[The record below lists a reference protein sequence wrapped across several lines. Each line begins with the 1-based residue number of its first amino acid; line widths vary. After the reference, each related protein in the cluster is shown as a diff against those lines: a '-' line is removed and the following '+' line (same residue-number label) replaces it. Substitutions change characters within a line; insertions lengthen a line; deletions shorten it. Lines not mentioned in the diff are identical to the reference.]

1 MEKEILLFPHNEE
14 AYSKLNEMLKTTNY
28 CTVNHATGTGKSFI
42 MLKYLYSNRNKRILY
57 LSPSYA
63 INDQLVN
70 EHFQELGLSKDDF
83 VKFDTMIYTSLLK
96 MNMEELGSQYDIVI
110 LDEYQRCGAYQWGK
124 KVSQLMSY
132 IKKNNKIC
140 IGTSATPVRYLDH
153 NRNMCDILFDGHVA
167 SELSVADAM
176 IDGILPV
183 PYYINYS
190 LDLLEQIIKLRN
202 RIIKNIPYETLQQHY
217 LNLLDEL
224 EKKINTIGSED
235 EEIKDKIIPNGKY
248 LIFSNSISRM
258 DKDIKT
264 IKKALNIDTVLYY
277 SVSAVNSHSVN
288 NEIIREFRT
297 IDNKVP
303 TFLSSVNIA
312 NEGLHIKGL
321 DAIFLLRRTS
331 SPIIYLQ
338 QIGRLLSFSKNKNQL
353 YVFDLVSNV
362 TNNRVITDLY
372 LELFEKAKIKIVEDP
387 DNRERYQKIIECFK
401 IVDITGKLAVEIED
415 LTQKLTRS
423 KIIELRLDYAIDI
436 LSSDHYSDFDYDK
449 LQAQLDIFKY
459 QKYINREQ
467 FKRLSVL
474 PINKPSLFNN
484 TFEQFDKYL
493 GNYNSIQDLFSSKF
507 KSRIQD
513 IYDFY
518 GFVYHLPRL
527 FSSDDNERELA
538 TCMMTEFETYNDR
551 VRNFIIS
558 HIEDDFSPLEKLIY
572 LSQYDVKDL
581 NNIYLE
587 ISKLIE
593 ENRPVSI
600 EIIEFLDNQN
610 DLQSSDLL
618 EKIKVKRQMFYVPI
632 NDGNYPL
639 DDIKDNE
646 DIKEKYNISSE
657 ILLKENTFIEIR
669 NWMKKNQYPNKKEY
683 LSNLYNSLVFFV
695 NQNGSLPLYKKKDE
709 LEQELFIQY
718 YIFYNELKEEGYIQK
733 IDDLLKEINLRLR
746 DKRKKEFLL
755 KLISFLDS
763 HDGCLPCKESY
774 NPDEQQLALDYE
786 LLSDLFTEDDQNF
799 INQHQTGLE
808 LRKNIII
815 KLYVNFIRNKGR
827 KPLLSNKNEKEYDLA
842 LDFLRIEPFLNEE
855 ERLIIETATSKLN
868 KYEEQKRLLRE
879 MLNEKGTKI

>member
-1 MEKEILLFPHNEE
+1 MEKDIILYPHNER
-14 AYSKLNEMLKTTNY
+14 AYVKLSEMLKITNY
-28 CTVNHATGTGKSFI
+28 CTINHATGTGKSFI
-42 MLKYLYSNRNKRILY
+42 VLKYLYSNRNKRILY

-70 EHFQELGLSKDDF
+70 EHFQELGISRDDF
-83 VKFDTMIYTSLLK
+83 LKFDTLIYTSLLK
-96 MNMEELGSQYDIVI
+96 MNMKELESQYDIVI
-110 LDEYQRCGAYQWGK
+110 LDEYQRCGAYEWGK
-124 KVSQLMSY
+124 KVNQLMSY

-176 IDGILPV
+176 IEGILPV

-190 LDLLEQIIKLRN
+190 LDLLEQIMKLKN
-202 RIIKNIPYETLQQHY
+202 RIVKNIPYEELQHHY

-224 EKKINTIGSED
+224 EKKFSTIGNDSD
-235 EEIKDKIIPNGKY
+235 EVVKDKIISNGKY
-248 LIFSNSISRM
+248 LIFSNNISNM
-258 DKDIKT
+258 NKDIKT
-264 IKKALNIDTVLYY
+264 IKSAFDLDTVLYY
-277 SVSAVNSHSVN
+277 SVSAVNSHDIN

-297 IDNKVP
+297 IENKVP

-321 DAIFLLRRTS
+321 DAIFLLRKTS

-353 YVFDLVSNV
+353 YIFDLVGNA

-372 LELFEKAKIKIVEDP
+372 SELFDKARIKIVENP
-387 DNRERYQKIIECFK
+387 DNKDRYQKIIDCFK
-401 IVDITGKLAVEIED
+401 IVDITGKLAIEIEN
-415 LTQKLTRS
+415 LTKQLTRS
-423 KIIELRLDYAIDI
+423 KMIELRLDYAIDI
-436 LSSDHYSDFDYDK
+436 LGSDHYGDFDYDK

-459 QKYINREQ
+459 QKYINRDQ

-474 PINKPSLFNN
+474 SIDKPSLFNN
-484 TFEQFDKYL
+484 TFAQFDRYL
-493 GNYNSIQDLFSSKF
+493 GDCNSIQEVLSSKF
-507 KSRIQD
+507 KSRVQD

-527 FSSDDNERELA
+527 FSSDEYERELA
-538 TCMMTEFETYNDR
+538 TSMMTEFETYNDR
-551 VRNFIIS
+551 VRNFIIN
-558 HIEDDFSPLEKLIY
+558 HIEDDFCPLEKLIY
-572 LSQYDVKDL
+572 LSQYDLEHL
-581 NNIYLE
+581 NSIYLE

-600 EIIEFLDNQN
+600 EIVEFLDNQT
-610 DLQSSDLL
+610 DLESSDLL
-618 EKIKVKRQMFYVPI
+618 EKIKVKREVFHLPI
-632 NDGNYPL
+632 NEVNYPL

-646 DIKEKYNISSE
+646 LIKEKYNISSD

-669 NWMKKNQYPNKKEY
+669 NWMKKNQFPNKKDF

-709 LEQELFIQY
+709 HEQELFVQY
-718 YIFYNELKEEGYIQK
+718 YIFYKQLKEEGYIQK
-733 IDDLLKEINLRLR
+733 IDDLLNEINLKVIE
-746 DKRKKEFLL
+746 KRKQDFLL
-755 KLISFLDS
+755 NLILFLDD

-774 NPDEQQLALDYE
+774 NPEEQQLALDYE
-786 LLSDLFTEDDQNF
+786 LFSDLFTENERNS
-799 INQHQTGLE
+799 INQHQLGLE
-808 LRKNIII
+808 LRKNITI
-815 KLYVNFIRNKGR
+815 KSYVNFIKDKGR

-842 LDFLRIEPFLNEE
+842 LDFLRIKPFLKEE
-855 ERLIIETATSKLN
+855 ELLVIETASSKLN
-868 KYEEQKRLLRE
+868 KYDEQKRLLRE
-879 MLNEKGTKI
+879 MLNEKGRK